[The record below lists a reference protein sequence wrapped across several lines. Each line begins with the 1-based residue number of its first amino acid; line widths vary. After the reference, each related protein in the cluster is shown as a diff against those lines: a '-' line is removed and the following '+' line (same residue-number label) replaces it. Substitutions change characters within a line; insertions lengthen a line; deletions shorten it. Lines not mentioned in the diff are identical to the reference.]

1 MSYTLRVHALQDE
14 LPVIAEWVRKNTTTC
29 LIVQE
34 EATRTHFHALFN
46 CNKKIEQFRK
56 DLRKSFPNLEGNKSY
71 SLKDVK
77 SQIGIEDY
85 LCKGEHLGEMPQI
98 MEKSPSW
105 TEDKIL
111 QHHKSY
117 WERHVPEEKANT
129 LAKCGNDSVVRTLG
143 KIKIR
148 SPTCVEK
155 VASKC
160 RNFYG
165 EDEISGWKYH
175 DEIIRKKILKI
186 LLEYLRDLGKT
197 LDIIVLKRLYFGVL
211 HQLLPSQSDEY
222 WEDTLVKFLDNDR
235 RS

>member
-14 LPVIAEWVRKNTTTC
+14 LPVIAEWVRKNSNIC

-34 EATRTHFHALFN
+34 EATRTHFHALFT
-46 CNKKIEQFRK
+46 CPKKIEQFRK
-56 DLRKSFPNLEGNKSY
+56 DLRKKFPNLEGNKSY

-85 LCKGEHLGEMPQI
+85 LCKGEHLGEMPII

-105 TEDKIL
+105 TDEKIL
-111 QHHKSY
+111 SHHTSY
-117 WERHVPEEKANT
+117 WERHQTEDNANK
-129 LAKCGNDSVVRTLG
+129 LAKTGNDSIIRSVG
-143 KIKIR
+143 KIKVR
-148 SPTCVEK
+148 TPTCVEK
-155 VASKC
+155 VAQKC

-165 EDEISGWKYH
+165 EAEIQSWGYH
-175 DEIIRKKILKI
+175 NEIVRKKVLKI

-211 HQLLPSQSDEY
+211 HQLLPQQSDEY
-222 WEDTLVKFLDNDR
+222 WEDALVKFLDTDR
-235 RS
+235 